1 MIIARVESFI
11 TGETIFQA
19 LKRAEMY
26 LKAGADAILIHSKSK
41 EPKEIFDFSAEQRAN
56 SYTKPL
62 IVGPTTYYKVTTEDL
77 KQNFVNAVIYA
88 NQILRASVKA
98 ANSVMLNI
106 IRTGSTSSV
115 ENQISSLKEIFEL
128 TGTDKLLA

>member
-1 MIIARVESFI
+1 M
-11 TGETIFQA
+11 
-19 LKRAEMY
+19 
-26 LKAGADAILIHSKSK
+26 
-41 EPKEIFDFSAEQRAN
+41 
-56 SYTKPL
+56 
-62 IVGPTTYYKVTTEDL
+62 TTEDL